1 MFVNILHHNH
11 RNALDGGGND
21 EKEEERLEV
30 EEELLETRAWV
41 EELDLAVIGTVEET
55 EVGGG
60 SGKVKVLEHGDGKFC
75 EEQLLSSGLKLY

>member
-21 EKEEERLEV
+21 EKEEEHLEV
-30 EEELLETRAWV
+30 EEELLETRAQV
-41 EELDLAVIGTVEET
+41 EELDLAVIGSEEET

-60 SGKVKVLEHGDGKFC
+60 SVKVKVLQHGEGKVC
-75 EEQLLSSGLKLY
+75 EEQLSWGLKLY